1 MKQIKQFFFWG
12 GGGESPTLSFLDCY
26 LEIKLSEN

>member
-1 MKQIKQFFFWG
+1 MKQIKQFFFG

-26 LEIKLSEN
+26 LEVKLSEN